1 MILLQKGIIE
11 MFNTY
16 YHGTIRKYIVAFGT
30 LFNDIHINRINSNNE
45 TIQTMKVPL
54 SYGPKEKFLARLE
67 GDPNLDRPFS
77 IVLPRIAFE
86 LVDISYDPERKLNTL
101 NRNVKQ
107 SSANASQLLYQYQ
120 PVPYNLGM
128 TLDVMAKNNDDATR
142 IVEQILP
149 YFTPQWTI
157 TLNLIPDL
165 SLNVDVPVI
174 LNTTS
179 LQDTYEGDFMNRR
192 AIVWSLGFTLKA
204 QLFGPVKKNGIIKRI
219 YTNLYIPPGDTPVDE
234 AVGTSI
240 AERIT
245 ITPGLLAN
253 GSPTANASA
262 SIDISLINA
271 DNNYG
276 YIIDFDGI
284 SDIIT

>member
-1 MILLQKGIIE
+1 

-30 LFNDIHINRINSNNE
+30 LFNDIHINRVNSNNE

-67 GDPNLDRPFS
+67 GDPELNRPFS
-77 IVLPRIAFE
+77 MVLPRMAFE
-86 LVDISYDPERKLNTL
+86 LVNISYDPERKLNTL

-107 SSANASQLLYQYQ
+107 SSSNTSQLLYQYQ
-120 PVPYNLGM
+120 PVPYNLGI
-128 TLDVMAKNNDDATR
+128 TLDIMAKNNDDATR

-149 YFTPQWTI
+149 YFTPQWNM
-157 TLNLIPDL
+157 TLNLVPDL
-165 SLNVDVPVI
+165 GLNVDVPVI

-179 LQDTYEGDFMNRR
+179 LQDTYEGDFINRR

-204 QLFGPVKKNGIIKRI
+204 QLFGPVRKSGIIKRA
-219 YTNLYIPPGDTPVDE
+219 YTNLYVPPGDTPADE
-234 AVGTSI
+234 AVGTPIS
-240 AERIT
+240 ERIT

-262 SIDISLINA
+262 SIDISLIDAN
-271 DNNYG
+271 DNYG

-284 SDIIT
+284 SDTIT

>member
-1 MILLQKGIIE
+1 

-30 LFNDIHINRINSNNE
+30 LFNDIHINRVNSNNE

-67 GDPNLDRPFS
+67 GDPELNRPFS
-77 IVLPRIAFE
+77 MVLPRMAFE
-86 LVDISYDPERKLNTL
+86 LVNISYDPERKLNTL

-107 SSANASQLLYQYQ
+107 SSSNTSQLLYQYQ
-120 PVPYNLGM
+120 PVPYNLGI
-128 TLDVMAKNNDDATR
+128 TLDIMAKNNDDATR

-149 YFTPQWTI
+149 YFTPQWNL

-165 SLNVDVPVI
+165 GLNVDVPVI

-179 LQDTYEGDFMNRR
+179 LQDTYEGDFINRR

-204 QLFGPVKKNGIIKRI
+204 QLFGPVRKSGVIKRV
-219 YTNLYIPPGDTPVDE
+219 YTNVYVPPGDTPADE
-234 AVGTSI
+234 AVGTPI

-262 SIDISLINA
+262 SIDISLIDAN
-271 DNNYG
+271 DNYG

>member
-1 MILLQKGIIE
+1 
-11 MFNTY
+11 MFNTF
-16 YHGTIRKYIVAFGT
+16 YHGAIRKYIVAFGT
-30 LFNDIHINRINSNNE
+30 LFNDIHINRVNSSNE

-67 GDPNLDRPFS
+67 GDPELNRPFS
-77 IVLPRIAFE
+77 MVLPRMAFE
-86 LVDISYDPERKLNTL
+86 LVNISYDPERKLNTL

-107 SSANASQLLYQYQ
+107 SSSNTSQLLYQYQ
-120 PVPYNLGM
+120 PVPYNLGI
-128 TLDVMAKNNDDATR
+128 TLDIMAKNNDDATR

-149 YFTPQWTI
+149 YFTPQWNM

-165 SLNVDVPVI
+165 GLNVDVPVI

-179 LQDTYEGDFMNRR
+179 LQDTYEGDFINRR
-192 AIVWSLGFTLKA
+192 AIVWSLGFTLKS
-204 QLFGPVKKNGIIKRI
+204 QHFGPVRKSGVIKRV
-219 YTNLYIPPGDTPVDE
+219 YTNLYVPPGDTPADE
-234 AVGTSI
+234 AVGTPIS
-240 AERIT
+240 ERIT

-262 SIDISLINA
+262 SVDISLIDA
-271 DNNYG
+271 DDNYG

-284 SDIIT
+284 SDTIT

>member
-1 MILLQKGIIE
+1 
-11 MFNTY
+11 MFNTF
-16 YHGTIRKYIVAFGT
+16 YHGAIRKYIVAFGT
-30 LFNDIHINRINSNNE
+30 LFNDIHINRVNSSNE

-67 GDPNLDRPFS
+67 GDPELNRPFS
-77 IVLPRIAFE
+77 MVLPRMAFE
-86 LVDISYDPERKLNTL
+86 LVNISYDPERKLNTL

-107 SSANASQLLYQYQ
+107 SSSNTSQLLYQYQ
-120 PVPYNLGM
+120 PVPYNLGI
-128 TLDVMAKNNDDATR
+128 TLDIMAKNNDDATR

-149 YFTPQWTI
+149 YFTPQWNM

-165 SLNVDVPVI
+165 GLNVDVPVI

-179 LQDTYEGDFMNRR
+179 LQDTYEGDFINRR

-204 QLFGPVKKNGIIKRI
+204 QLFGPVRKSGVIKRV
-219 YTNLYIPPGDTPVDE
+219 YTNLYVPPGDTPADE
-234 AVGTSI
+234 AVGTPIS
-240 AERIT
+240 ERIT

-262 SIDISLINA
+262 SVDISLIDA
-271 DNNYG
+271 DDNYG

-284 SDIIT
+284 SDTIT

>member
-1 MILLQKGIIE
+1 

-30 LFNDIHINRINSNNE
+30 LFNDIHINRVNSNNE

-107 SSANASQLLYQYQ
+107 SSANSSQLLYQYQ

-204 QLFGPVKKNGIIKRI
+204 QLFGPVKKSGIIKRI

-234 AVGTSI
+234 AVGTPI

-262 SIDISLINA
+262 SIDISLISAN
-271 DNNYG
+271 DNYG

>member
-1 MILLQKGIIE
+1 
-11 MFNTY
+11 MFNTF

-30 LFNDIHINRINSNNE
+30 LFNDIYINRINSSDE

-67 GDPNLDRPFS
+67 GDPSLTRPFS
-77 IVLPRIAFE
+77 IVLPRMAFE
-86 LVDISYDPERKLNTL
+86 LVNISYDPERKLNTL

-107 SSANASQLLYQYQ
+107 DPSNASQLLYQYQ
-120 PVPYNLGM
+120 PVPYNLGI
-128 TLDVMAKNNDDATR
+128 TLDIMTKNSDDATR

-149 YFTPQWTI
+149 YFTPQWNM
-157 TLNLIPDL
+157 TLNLVPDL
-165 SLNVDVPVI
+165 DLNVDVPVI

-179 LQDTYEGDFMNRR
+179 LQDTYEGDFINRR

-204 QLFGPVKKNGIIKRI
+204 QLFGPVRKSGIIKRA
-219 YTNLYIPPGDTPVDE
+219 YTNLYVPPSDTPIDE
-234 AVGTSI
+234 AVGTPIS
-240 AERIT
+240 ERIT

-262 SIDISLINA
+262 SVDISLIDA
-271 DNNYG
+271 DDNYG

-284 SDIIT
+284 SDTIT